1 MVELHSVVGI
11 VVIAVNVLA
20 ALVGLAYYLQRRQP
34 HRYYL
39 HLVALGQV
47 AIVGQAAIGLLLL
60 AGDYRATDQL
70 HYVYGGVALAAIISP
85 WMYAPPDARKR
96 LLWFVGASLVAAALS
111 GRAYMTGS

>member
-1 MVELHSVVGI
+1 MVELHSVVGVI
-11 VVIAVNVLA
+11 AIAVNAIA
-20 ALVGLAYYLQRRQP
+20 ALVGLLYYLRHRQP
-34 HRYYL
+34 HRGYL
-39 HLVALGQV
+39 HLIALGQV

-60 AGDYRATDQL
+60 AGDFRATGQL

-85 WMYAPPDARKR
+85 WMYAPRDARKR

>member
-20 ALVGLAYYLQRRQP
+20 ALVGLSYYVWRRQP

>member
-20 ALVGLAYYLQRRQP
+20 ALVGLAYYLQRLQP